1 MPWILRFAIGSLFV
15 FVIGAVMIAW
25 ACMSTGWE
33 TLSRFAWG
41 SLTAGAG
48 LIGTALLSM
57 LSAVIHQGWRR
68 FSLALMSASV
78 FLFLVLLNF
87 CQVRVMKR
95 STDSVFSSGVRRREW
110 NAAWKA
116 RATDHDPR

>member
-1 MPWILRFAIGSLFV
+1 MADVGRRTLVERAAEPDLELELTMPWILRFAIGSLFV

-41 SLTAGAG
+41 CVTAGAG
-48 LIGTALLSM
+48 LIGSTLLAM

-68 FSLALMSASV
+68 SSVALMSASI

-87 CQVRVMKR
+87 AK
-95 STDSVFSSGVRRREW
+95 F
-110 NAAWKA
+110 A
-116 RATDHDPR
+116 

>member
-33 TLSRFAWG
+33 TLSWFAWG
-41 SLTAGAG
+41 SVTGGAG
-48 LIGTALLSM
+48 LIGTALLAM

-68 FSLALMSASV
+68 FSLALMSAAI
-78 FLFLVLLNF
+78 FLFVVLLIF
-87 CQVRVMKR
+87 AK
-95 STDSVFSSGVRRREW
+95 F
-110 NAAWKA
+110 A
-116 RATDHDPR
+116 

>member
-41 SLTAGAG
+41 SLTVGAG
-48 LIGTALLSM
+48 LIATALLAM
-57 LSAVIHQGWRR
+57 LCAVINQGWRR

-78 FLFLVLLNF
+78 FLFLLLLIF
-87 CQVRVMKR
+87 AK
-95 STDSVFSSGVRRREW
+95 F
-110 NAAWKA
+110 A
-116 RATDHDPR
+116 

>member
-1 MPWILRFAIGSLFV
+1 MPWLLRFAIGSLFA
-15 FVIGAVMIAW
+15 FVIGAVMTAW

-48 LIGTALLSM
+48 LIATALLAM
-57 LSAVIHQGWRR
+57 LSAVINQGWRR

-78 FLFLVLLNF
+78 FLFLLLLIF
-87 CQVRVMKR
+87 AK
-95 STDSVFSSGVRRREW
+95 F
-110 NAAWKA
+110 A
-116 RATDHDPR
+116 

>member
-1 MPWILRFAIGSLFV
+1 MPWTLRFAIGSLFV

-33 TLSRFAWG
+33 TLGRFAWG
-41 SLTAGAG
+41 ASLTAGAG
-48 LIGTALLSM
+48 LIGTALLAM

-78 FLFLVLLNF
+78 FLFLVLLIF
-87 CQVRVMKR
+87 AK
-95 STDSVFSSGVRRREW
+95 F
-110 NAAWKA
+110 A
-116 RATDHDPR
+116 

>member
-33 TLSRFAWG
+33 TLSWFAWG
-41 SLTAGAG
+41 CVTAGAG
-48 LIGTALLSM
+48 LIGTALLAM

-68 FSLALMSASV
+68 FSLAHECVGLPVSSTPD
-78 FLFLVLLNF
+78 F

-95 STDSVFSSGVRRREW
+95 STLLLLNSSKWRCQ
-110 NAAWKA
+110 
-116 RATDHDPR
+116 

>member
-33 TLSRFAWG
+33 TLSWFAWG
-41 SLTAGAG
+41 CVTAGAG
-48 LIGTALLSM
+48 LIATALLAT

-68 FSLALMSASV
+68 FSFVLMSVSVLLFLALLIFAK
-78 FLFLVLLNF
+78 F
-87 CQVRVMKR
+87 
-95 STDSVFSSGVRRREW
+95 
-110 NAAWKA
+110 A
-116 RATDHDPR
+116 